1 VRGETRGGLF
11 VFDSA
16 PVGAGIQGAGTVHHV
31 AWASSLRGHESW
43 HQALVAAGAGVT
55 PVVDR
60 SWFRSFYF
68 REPSG
73 VLFEVATIGPGFG
86 IDEAAEQLGRHLVPP
101 PPVEQMRDEI
111 EPALA
116 PLPDPRAS
124 RVGR

>member
-1 VRGETRGGLF
+1 
-11 VFDSA
+11 
-16 PVGAGIQGAGTVHHV
+16 V